1 MTELDLFSNI
11 PAQSEMVLFEP
22 TRVAGLERLEKFA
35 ARTGRHYADQ
45 RNYDYGVMHRS
56 SVSALS
62 PWIRHRLITE
72 EEVLKQ
78 TLARHSPSAAMKF
91 IQEVFWRGYFKGSL
105 EQHPSVWT
113 GYQSGLQAALKTLDA
128 DATRNLDYADAIAGR
143 TGIACFDHWCN
154 ELEKTG
160 YLHNHARMWFASIW
174 IFTLRLPW
182 ELGADFFLR
191 HLIDGDP
198 ASNTLSW
205 RWVGGLHT
213 KGKTYLARAS
223 NIAKYT
229 NGRFEPTGQLAKNA
243 NPLSEDFEHG
253 FVPLSVSK
261 SQAPDSYLR
270 IITPEDCCPENTE
283 TGSPVG
289 VIGLVGAARP
299 EQNDRVT
306 AFQIGAVEDAV
317 KRSGASGEVYAPETS
332 WAEVI
337 IDAAERTGTKDVVTS
352 WAPVGQIASNLAAA
366 RPHLEQT
373 GIRLHQIHRAYDR
386 HTWPHAT
393 NGFFKLKKKI
403 PSILS
408 ALELSST

>member
-1 MTELDLFSNI
+1 MTELDLFSDV
-11 PAQSEMVLFEP
+11 PAQSEMVVFEP

-35 ARTGRHYADQ
+35 ARTGTHYATQ

-78 TLARHSPSAAMKF
+78 TLAHHSPSAAMKF
-91 IQEVFWRGYFKGSL
+91 IQEVFWRGYFKGWL

-113 GYQSGLQAALKTLDA
+113 HYQSALQAALETLETDA
-128 DATRNLDYADAIAGR
+128 ARNLDYSDAIAGR
-143 TGIACFDHWCN
+143 TGIACFDHWCR
-154 ELEKTG
+154 ELETTG
-160 YLHNHARMWFASIW
+160 YLHNHTRMWFASIW

-213 KGKTYLARAS
+213 KGKTYLARTS

-229 NGRFEPTGQLAKNA
+229 NGRFEPTGQLATYA
-243 NPLSEDFEHG
+243 DPLIEGCEHT
-253 FVPLSVSK
+253 FVPLVALK
-261 SQAPDSYLR
+261 SQAPDTHLLL
-270 IITPEDCCPENTE
+270 ITPEDCHFKNGK

-289 VIGLVGAARP
+289 VIGLVGASLS
-299 EQNDRVT
+299 EQSDRVT
-306 AFQIGAVEDAV
+306 TFQKGAVEDAV
-317 KRSGASGEVYAPETS
+317 KRSNAAGETYVRGTI
-332 WAEVI
+332 WAKTI
-337 IDAAERTGTKDVVTS
+337 IDAAASAGTKDVVTS
-352 WAPVGQIASNLAAA
+352 WAPIGPTASNLTAA
-366 RPHLEQT
+366 RPHLERA
-373 GIRLHQIHRAYDR
+373 GIRLHQVHRAYDR
-386 HTWPHAT
+386 HTWPHT
-393 NGFFKLKKKI
+393 SKGFFKLKKKI
-403 PSILS
+403 PTILS
-408 ALELSST
+408 ELELSTT